1 MKNYGICCKCKGDN
15 MKKVPYDGDISK
27 DLANINKEF
36 DYKKGL
42 KTNIIVTVLLA
53 VGLINIGFAANFSLE
68 FFITYILTLIYS
80 FSCGLNVIHKNKK
93 YFKKQ
98 QEKSLNN
105 IKELKYNLSKEDI
118 DLSLEDLK
126 DYIKEEICISEK
138 ILDNKDNLYQNLEKV
153 ISKFYM
159 LDNDSKLQVLKSV
172 REVFNYEEI
181 YKLYLLEDEDKQ
193 IEKKVDEFVRQR
205 NRK

>member
-1 MKNYGICCKCKGDN
+1 

-36 DYKKGL
+36 NYKKGL

-153 ISKFYM
+153 ISEFYV

>member
-1 MKNYGICCKCKGDN
+1 

-153 ISKFYM
+153 ISEFYV